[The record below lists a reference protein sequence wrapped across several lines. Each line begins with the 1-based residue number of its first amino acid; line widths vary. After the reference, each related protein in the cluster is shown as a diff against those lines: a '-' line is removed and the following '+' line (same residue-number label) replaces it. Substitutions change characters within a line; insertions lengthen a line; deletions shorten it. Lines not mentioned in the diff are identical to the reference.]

1 MQVYLGRFFGG
12 DSVLGMSDARN
23 MRARN
28 LQEILMCDEHEKVY
42 LCASEDFL
50 RWLRVSDGFHGVM
63 DGHKEKGNGGI

>member
-1 MQVYLGRFFGG
+1 
-12 DSVLGMSDARN
+12 
-23 MRARN
+23 
-28 LQEILMCDEHEKVY
+28 MCDEHEKVY